1 MQETR
6 YSYTCMG
13 HLHGSDTANV
23 IQTIP
28 YMNRCHH
35 PTLVGVKAIRAYISF
50 STLSHLHSHSTSK
63 QQPWVSERKSK
74 AVGFK
79 FVLAAIAI
87 CLQKSW
93 MASESVPP
101 TPTCHMLSTRAEPHA
116 ERGGVA

>member
-1 MQETR
+1 MRQFMRR
-6 YSYTCMG
+6 YDPKDLVN
-13 HLHGSDTANV
+13 LHVNVLRGDAAALDRTKTGCWRSSRGSLHVESSTFALNVKTA
-23 IQTIP
+23 
-28 YMNRCHH
+28 
-35 PTLVGVKAIRAYISF
+35 TL
-50 STLSHLHSHSTSK
+50 
-63 QQPWVSERKSK
+63 WVSERKSK
-74 AVGFK
+74 AVVFK